1 MGRSILA
8 VFLGM
13 FLFMLTVIA
22 LEHAAL
28 AVYPPPPGLDG
39 SGDSGDLHAAMG
51 KMPAGAFLLLILG
64 WVVGAA
70 DGAWLAATVARRAR
84 IVHGLIVGGVAMA
97 GAIMIMLH
105 IPHPVWIWVASL
117 VSIPA
122 AAYAGA
128 WFANRGK
135 ATGPGSTSPQVP

>member
-13 FLFMLTVIA
+13 FLFMLTVFA
-22 LEHAAL
+22 LEHAAH
-28 AVYPPPPGLDG
+28 AVYPPPPGLDRSDPG
-39 SGDSGDLHAAMG
+39 ALHAAMG
-51 KMPAGAFLLLILG
+51 KMPTGAFLLLVMG

-97 GAIMIMLH
+97 GAILIMVH
-105 IPHPVWIWVASL
+105 IPHPAWIWVLSL

-128 WFANRGK
+128 WFADRGK
-135 ATGPGSTSPQVP
+135 ATRPGSTSPEGP